1 MLFNNNCNHYRYLM
15 NKDLN
20 KINKELLK
28 FFEKYKDNIPE
39 KDLENFNKCWAII
52 HNYLV

>member
-1 MLFNNNCNHYRYLM
+1 M

-39 KDLENFNKCWAII
+39 KDLENFLIEI
-52 HNYLV
+52 LHLFLIEIRFMMYLSLMIDLV